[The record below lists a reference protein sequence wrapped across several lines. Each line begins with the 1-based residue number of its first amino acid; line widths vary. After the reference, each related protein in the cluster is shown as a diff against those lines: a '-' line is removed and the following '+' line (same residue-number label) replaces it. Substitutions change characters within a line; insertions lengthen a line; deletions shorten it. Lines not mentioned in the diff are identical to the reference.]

1 MNLSTWKNP
10 RRIQRVNSNI
20 YALPIIVR
28 NSANEISAVTHVD
41 MFTHMHPLTSYRLLF
56 TCITK
61 DMKDLSKVQ

>member
-10 RRIQRVNSNI
+10 RQIQRVNSNI

-41 MFTHMHPLTSYRLLF
+41 MFTHMHPLSHPTGCYLPVSRK
-56 TCITK
+56 I
-61 DMKDLSKVQ
+61 